1 MYFRAID
8 RIQEELRVSRV
19 RGSRKIREQIGSV
32 VSAFSVVYALSSPLM
47 VTCWTGSGYE
57 KARRSSWR
65 HDPLKKNSD
74 IHTHRAIG
82 FPPSCLMAR
91 CLIDEG
97 AWM

>member
-47 VTCWTGSGYE
+47 VTCWAGSGYE
-57 KARRSSWR
+57 RRGDHR
-65 HDPLKKNSD
+65 GGM
-74 IHTHRAIG
+74 IH
-82 FPPSCLMAR
+82 
-91 CLIDEG
+91 
-97 AWM
+97 